1 MRARA
6 IANQPLATFGPLGDR
21 LELRKDT
28 ITRLG
33 KPDESGTYPLTGV
46 TARMEE
52 GEALRERITLTRV
65 ALIGI
70 FALGATK
77 KTGGT
82 SFLTIEGPGFFWA
95 VEVDRKKKNEAMQF
109 LAKINNQVKQAA
121 AD

>member
-6 IANQPLATFGPLGDR
+6 IANQPLATFGHIGDR

-33 KPDESGTYPLTGV
+33 KPDESGTYQLAGV

-65 ALIGI
+65 ALIGV

-77 KTGGT
+77 KSGGT
-82 SFLTIEGPGFFWA
+82 GFLTIEGPEFFWA
-95 VEVDRKKKNEAMQF
+95 IEVDRKKKGDAMQF
-109 LAKINNQVKQAA
+109 MAKVNNQVKQVSG
-121 AD
+121 D